1 MPLADLARHR
11 PVGENRRVRDET
23 LRTSCFSQ
31 LAILCAELGEDLPY
45 AGGLDRG
52 FAFGG
57 ARVPF
62 LNRQQGIFRAAA
74 QRGPAALSVQTSL
87 RSPYDDRETPDG
99 FLYAYRGTDPGH
111 RDNRALRAA
120 RELGTPIV
128 YFVATR
134 PGRYRP
140 IFPCY
145 VVEDEP
151 RALRVLIQPGG
162 WRGPLD
168 ERQPSLID
176 DPIERR
182 YVVRATKAR
191 VHQARF
197 RGRVLPAYRDQCAI
211 CRLKELRLLD
221 AAHIVDDADAHGDPA
236 VDNGLSLCSIHHRA
250 FDQHL
255 IGISPAYTVRVAR
268 HLLDEEDGAMLA
280 ILKGAHEQAI
290 VLPHRAEH
298 RPDRERLAA
307 RYETFLDS
315 SGGT

>member
-1 MPLADLARHR
+1 
-11 PVGENRRVRDET
+11 VSDEA

-31 LAILCAELGEDLPY
+31 LAILCAEFGDDVPY
-45 AGGLDRG
+45 DGGLDRG

-74 QRGPAALSVQTSL
+74 QRGPAALSVQTSH

-99 FLYAYRGTDPGH
+99 FLYAYRGTDPAH

-120 RELGTPIV
+120 HELGAPIV

-145 VVEDEP
+145 VVEDDP
-151 RALRVLIQPGG
+151 IALRVLIQPGG
-162 WRGPLD
+162 WRGPMD
-168 ERQPSLID
+168 ELEPSLIE

-182 YVVRATKAR
+182 YVVRETKVR
-191 VHQARF
+191 VHQALF

-221 AAHIVDDADAHGDPA
+221 AAHIVGDVEEHGEP
-236 VDNGLSLCSIHHRA
+236 VVSNGISLCSIHHRA

-255 IGISPAYTVRVAR
+255 VGVDPDYRVRVSPR
-268 HLLDEEDGAMLA
+268 LLEDEDGPMLDL
-280 ILKGAHEQAI
+280 LKGFHAQPLSI
-290 VLPHRAEH
+290 PRAAAH
-298 RPDRERLAA
+298 RPDRERLSVRFEQFLA
-307 RYETFLDS
+307 R
-315 SGGT
+315 SG